1 MAIIKAAQSGASLK
15 RIINYVTQPKKTE
28 EHLMAGIDCDPQN
41 AYDDMMLTKELFH
54 KTNGRQ
60 YKHFIYSFPPGEAI
74 TPEQVLENAQ
84 RLVTETPALQGYQ
97 ALIAVHQD
105 RKHIH
110 AHIVVNSV
118 HTETGYKLQWS
129 KQDLADLKERC
140 NTLSRSQGLSVPE
153 KGPDI
158 TTWTM
163 PKQQALSKALA
174 GQYQSYYLELAD
186 AISTCQSQSVSRA
199 DFVRLMAEKGIQVNW
214 TDRRKHITFVD
225 AEGHKVRDSNFEKT
239 LKIACS
245 KDALE
250 AHFAENT
257 KNVQVLQQLQEEAR
271 KDEKMR
277 QPEKPSLW
285 KSFTKSVAHT
295 VSSWRKQHQEAE
307 TLEAMRIAVQAS
319 IVPEKEMTS
328 NEIPAT
334 VHANGRIS
342 PSTPDYRTTEQD
354 RQTSRRDSGLEEK
367 ERTASSGERRPESR
381 PEAHQR
387 KHYLSSTRNKPE
399 KSRDQGMER

>member
-60 YKHFIYSFPPGEAI
+60 YKHFIYSFPPGETI

-84 RLVTETPALQGYQ
+84 RLVMETPALQGYQ

-118 HTETGYKLQWS
+118 HIETGYKLQWS

-140 NTLSRSQGLSVPE
+140 NTLSQAQGLSVPE

-158 TTWTM
+158 TAWNM

-174 GQYQSYYLELAD
+174 GQYQSYYLEMAD
-186 AISTCQSQSVSRA
+186 AISACQSQSVSRA
-199 DFVRLMAEKGIQVNW
+199 DFVRMMDEKGIQVTW
-214 TDRRKHITFVD
+214 IDKRKHITFAD

-239 LKIACS
+239 LKIPCS
-245 KDALE
+245 KDSLE
-250 AHFAENT
+250 AHFAENA
-257 KNVQVLQQLQEEAR
+257 KNIQSLKKLQEESA
-271 KDEKMR
+271 KTEKA
-277 QPEKPSLW
+277 SFW
-285 KSFTKSVAHT
+285 KSLTQSIAQTVA
-295 VSSWRKQHQEAE
+295 SWRKQHQEAA
-307 TLEAMRIAVQAS
+307 TQEALQIAAQTS
-319 IVPEKEMTS
+319 MMTEKEVS
-328 NEIPAT
+328 SHEIPAT
-334 VHANGRIS
+334 VRTSGRIS
-342 PSTPDYRTTEQD
+342 SSTPDRGTPEQG
-354 RQTSRRDSGLEEK
+354 RKTNSRDPGTGER

-381 PEAHQR
+381 PGDHQR
-387 KHYLSSTRNKPE
+387 KHYLSSTRNNAK

>member
-118 HTETGYKLQWS
+118 YTETGYKLQWS

-140 NTLSRSQGLSVPE
+140 NTLSQAQGLSVPE

-158 TTWTM
+158 TAWNM

-174 GQYQSYYLELAD
+174 GQYQSYYLEMAD
-186 AISTCQSQSVSRA
+186 AISTCQSQSVSRT
-199 DFVRLMAEKGIQVNW
+199 DFVRLMDEKGIQVTW
-214 TDRRKHITFVD
+214 TDKRKHITFAD

-239 LKIACS
+239 LKIPCS
-245 KDALE
+245 KDSLE
-250 AHFAENT
+250 AHFAENA
-257 KNVQVLQQLQEEAR
+257 KNVQALKKLQEESA
-271 KDEKMR
+271 KTEKA
-277 QPEKPSLW
+277 SFW
-285 KSFTKSVAHT
+285 KSLTQSITQTVA
-295 VSSWRKQHQEAE
+295 SWRKQHQEAA
-307 TLEAMRIAVQAS
+307 TQEALQIAAQTS
-319 IVPEKEMTS
+319 IMTGKEVTS
-328 NEIPAT
+328 HEIPTT
-334 VHANGRIS
+334 VRTSGRIS
-342 PSTPDYRTTEQD
+342 PSTPDCGTPEQG
-354 RQTSRRDSGLEEK
+354 RKTNSRDSGTG
-367 ERTASSGERRPESR
+367 EREATASSGERRTESR
-381 PEAHQR
+381 PGAHQR
-387 KHYLSSTRNKPE
+387 KHYLSSTRNNAK

>member
-140 NTLSRSQGLSVPE
+140 NTLSQAQGLSVPE

-158 TTWTM
+158 TAWNM

-174 GQYQSYYLELAD
+174 GQYQSYYLEMAD
-186 AISTCQSQSVSRA
+186 AISTCQSQSVSRT
-199 DFVRLMAEKGIQVNW
+199 DFVRLMDEKGIQVTW
-214 TDRRKHITFVD
+214 TDKRKHITFAD

-239 LKIACS
+239 LKIPCS
-245 KDALE
+245 KDSLE
-250 AHFAENT
+250 AHFAENA
-257 KNVQVLQQLQEEAR
+257 KNVQALKKLQEESA
-271 KDEKMR
+271 KTEKA
-277 QPEKPSLW
+277 SFW
-285 KSFTKSVAHT
+285 KSLTQSITQTVA
-295 VSSWRKQHQEAE
+295 SWRKQYQEAA
-307 TLEAMRIAVQAS
+307 TQEALQIAAQTS
-319 IVPEKEMTS
+319 IMTGKEVTS
-328 NEIPAT
+328 HEIPTT
-334 VHANGRIS
+334 VRTSGRIS
-342 PSTPDYRTTEQD
+342 PSTPDCGTPEQG
-354 RQTSRRDSGLEEK
+354 RKTNSRDSGTG
-367 ERTASSGERRPESR
+367 EREATASSGERRTESR
-381 PEAHQR
+381 PGAHQR
-387 KHYLSSTRNKPE
+387 KHYLSSTRNNAK

>member
-15 RIINYVTQPKKTE
+15 HIINYVTQPKKTE
-28 EHLMAGIDCDPQN
+28 EHLIAGVDCDPQN

-118 HTETGYKLQWS
+118 HIETGYKLQWS

-140 NTLSRSQGLSVPE
+140 NTLSQAQGLSVPE

-158 TTWTM
+158 TAWTM

-174 GQYQSYYLELAD
+174 GQYQSYYLEMAD
-186 AISTCQSQSVSRA
+186 AISACQSQSVSRA
-199 DFVRLMAEKGIQVNW
+199 DFVRLMDEKGIQVHW
-214 TDRRKHITFVD
+214 TDKRKHITFVD

-239 LKIACS
+239 LKIYFY
-245 KDALE
+245 KD
-250 AHFAENT
+250 
-257 KNVQVLQQLQEEAR
+257 
-271 KDEKMR
+271 
-277 QPEKPSLW
+277 S
-285 KSFTKSVAHT
+285 
-295 VSSWRKQHQEAE
+295 
-307 TLEAMRIAVQAS
+307 
-319 IVPEKEMTS
+319 
-328 NEIPAT
+328 
-334 VHANGRIS
+334 
-342 PSTPDYRTTEQD
+342 
-354 RQTSRRDSGLEEK
+354 
-367 ERTASSGERRPESR
+367 
-381 PEAHQR
+381 
-387 KHYLSSTRNKPE
+387 
-399 KSRDQGMER
+399 

>member
-140 NTLSRSQGLSVPE
+140 NTLSQAQGLSVPE

-158 TTWTM
+158 TAWNM
-163 PKQQALSKALA
+163 PKHQALSKALT
-174 GQYQSYYLELAD
+174 GQYQSYYLEMAD
-186 AISTCQSQSVSRA
+186 AISTCQSQSVSRT
-199 DFVRLMAEKGIQVNW
+199 DFVRLMDEKGIQVTW
-214 TDRRKHITFVD
+214 TDKRKHITFAD

-239 LKIACS
+239 LKIPCS
-245 KDALE
+245 KDSLE
-250 AHFAENT
+250 AHFAENA
-257 KNVQVLQQLQEEAR
+257 KNVQALKKLQEESA
-271 KDEKMR
+271 KTEKA
-277 QPEKPSLW
+277 SFW
-285 KSFTKSVAHT
+285 KSLTQSITQTVA
-295 VSSWRKQHQEAE
+295 SWRKQHQEAA
-307 TLEAMRIAVQAS
+307 TQEALQIAAQTS
-319 IVPEKEMTS
+319 IMTGKEVTS
-328 NEIPAT
+328 HEIPTT
-334 VHANGRIS
+334 VRTSGRIS
-342 PSTPDYRTTEQD
+342 PSTPDCGTPEQG
-354 RQTSRRDSGLEEK
+354 RKTNSRDSGTG
-367 ERTASSGERRPESR
+367 EREATASSGERRTESR
-381 PEAHQR
+381 PGAHQR
-387 KHYLSSTRNKPE
+387 KHYLSSTRNNAK

>member
-118 HTETGYKLQWS
+118 HSETGYKLQWS

-140 NTLSRSQGLSVPE
+140 NTLSQAQGLSVPE

-158 TTWTM
+158 TAWNM

-174 GQYQSYYLELAD
+174 GQYQSYYLEMAD
-186 AISTCQSQSVSRA
+186 AISTCQSQSVSRT
-199 DFVRLMAEKGIQVNW
+199 DFVRLMDEKGIQVTW
-214 TDRRKHITFVD
+214 TDKRKHITFAD

-239 LKIACS
+239 LKIPCS
-245 KDALE
+245 KDSLE
-250 AHFAENT
+250 AHFAENA
-257 KNVQVLQQLQEEAR
+257 KNVQALKKLQEESA
-271 KDEKMR
+271 KTEKA
-277 QPEKPSLW
+277 SFW
-285 KSFTKSVAHT
+285 KSLTQSITQTVA
-295 VSSWRKQHQEAE
+295 SWRKQHQEAA
-307 TLEAMRIAVQAS
+307 TQEALQIAAQTS
-319 IVPEKEMTS
+319 IMTGKEVTS
-328 NEIPAT
+328 HEIPIT
-334 VHANGRIS
+334 VRTSGRIS
-342 PSTPDYRTTEQD
+342 PSTPDCGTPEQG
-354 RQTSRRDSGLEEK
+354 RKTNSRDSGTG
-367 ERTASSGERRPESR
+367 EREATASSGERRTESR
-381 PEAHQR
+381 PGAHQR
-387 KHYLSSTRNKPE
+387 KHYLSSTRNNAK

>member
-41 AYDDMMLTKELFH
+41 AYDDMVLTKELFH

-140 NTLSRSQGLSVPE
+140 NTLSQAQGLSVPE

-158 TTWTM
+158 TAWNM

-174 GQYQSYYLELAD
+174 GQYQSYYLEMAD
-186 AISTCQSQSVSRA
+186 AISTCQSQSVSRT
-199 DFVRLMAEKGIQVNW
+199 DFVRLMDEKGIQVTW
-214 TDRRKHITFVD
+214 TDKRKHITFAD

-239 LKIACS
+239 LKIPCS
-245 KDALE
+245 KDSLE
-250 AHFAENT
+250 AHFAENA
-257 KNVQVLQQLQEEAR
+257 KNVQALKKLQEESA
-271 KDEKMR
+271 KTEKA
-277 QPEKPSLW
+277 SFW
-285 KSFTKSVAHT
+285 KSLTQSITQTVA
-295 VSSWRKQHQEAE
+295 SWRKQHQEAA
-307 TLEAMRIAVQAS
+307 TQEALQIAAQTS
-319 IVPEKEMTS
+319 IMTGKEVTS
-328 NEIPAT
+328 HEIPTT
-334 VHANGRIS
+334 VRTSGRIS
-342 PSTPDYRTTEQD
+342 PSTPDCGTPEQG
-354 RQTSRRDSGLEEK
+354 RKTNSRDSGTG
-367 ERTASSGERRPESR
+367 EREATASSGERRTESR
-381 PEAHQR
+381 PGAHQR
-387 KHYLSSTRNKPE
+387 KHYLSSTRNNAK

>member
-129 KQDLADLKERC
+129 KQDLAELKERC
-140 NTLSRSQGLSVPE
+140 NTLSQAQGLSVPE

-158 TTWTM
+158 TAWNM

-174 GQYQSYYLELAD
+174 GQYQSYYLEMAD
-186 AISTCQSQSVSRA
+186 AISTCQSQSVSRT
-199 DFVRLMAEKGIQVNW
+199 DFVRLMDEKGIQVTW
-214 TDRRKHITFVD
+214 TDKRKHITFAD

-239 LKIACS
+239 LKIPCS
-245 KDALE
+245 KDSLE
-250 AHFAENT
+250 AHFAENA
-257 KNVQVLQQLQEEAR
+257 KNVQALKKLQEESA
-271 KDEKMR
+271 KTEKA
-277 QPEKPSLW
+277 SFW
-285 KSFTKSVAHT
+285 KSLTQSITQTVA
-295 VSSWRKQHQEAE
+295 SWRKQHQEAA
-307 TLEAMRIAVQAS
+307 TQEALQIAAQTS
-319 IVPEKEMTS
+319 ITTGKEVTS
-328 NEIPAT
+328 HEIPTT
-334 VHANGRIS
+334 VRTSGRIS
-342 PSTPDYRTTEQD
+342 PSTPDCGTPEQG
-354 RQTSRRDSGLEEK
+354 RKTNSRDSGTG
-367 ERTASSGERRPESR
+367 EREATASSGERRTESR
-381 PEAHQR
+381 PGAHQR
-387 KHYLSSTRNKPE
+387 KHYLSSTRNNAK

>member
-28 EHLMAGIDCDPQN
+28 EHLLAGIDCDPQN

-118 HTETGYKLQWS
+118 HAETGYKLQWS
-129 KQDLADLKERC
+129 KKDLADLKERC
-140 NTLSRSQGLSVPE
+140 NTLSQAQGLSVPE

-158 TTWTM
+158 TAWNM

-174 GQYQSYYLELAD
+174 GQYQSYYLEMAD
-186 AISTCQSQSVSRA
+186 AISACQSQSVSRA
-199 DFVRLMAEKGIQVNW
+199 DFVRLMDEKGIQVTW
-214 TDRRKHITFVD
+214 TDKRKHITFAD

-239 LKIACS
+239 LKISCS
-245 KDALE
+245 KDSLE
-250 AHFAENT
+250 AHFAENA
-257 KNVQVLQQLQEEAR
+257 KNVQALKKLQEESA
-271 KDEKMR
+271 KTEKA
-277 QPEKPSLW
+277 SFW
-285 KSFTKSVAHT
+285 KSLTQSITQTVA
-295 VSSWRKQHQEAE
+295 SWRKQHQEA
-307 TLEAMRIAVQAS
+307 TTKEALQIAAQTS
-319 IVPEKEMTS
+319 IMTGKEVTS
-328 NEIPAT
+328 HEIPAT
-334 VHANGRIS
+334 VRTSGRIS
-342 PSTPDYRTTEQD
+342 RQRLIAELQNKVE
-354 RQTSRRDSGLEEK
+354 RQTAEIQELEK
-367 ERTASSGERRPESR
+367 EKQQLCQEKDDLNHDLKLISESTIS
-381 PEAHQR
+381 P
-387 KHYLSSTRNKPE
+387 TRNNAK

>member
-28 EHLMAGIDCDPQN
+28 EHLMAGVDCDPQN

-60 YKHFIYSFPPGEAI
+60 YKHFIYSFPPGETI

-84 RLVTETPALQGYQ
+84 RLVMETPALQGYQ

-140 NTLSRSQGLSVPE
+140 NTLSQAQGLSVPE

-158 TTWTM
+158 TAWTM

-174 GQYQSYYLELAD
+174 GQYQSYYLEMAD
-186 AISTCQSQSVSRA
+186 AISACQSQSVSRA
-199 DFVRLMAEKGIQVNW
+199 DFVRLMDGKGIQVTW
-214 TDRRKHITFVD
+214 TDKRKHITFAD

-239 LKIACS
+239 LKIPCS
-245 KDALE
+245 KDSLE
-250 AHFAENT
+250 AHFAENA
-257 KNVQVLQQLQEEAR
+257 KNVQALKKLQEE
-271 KDEKMR
+271 
-277 QPEKPSLW
+277 L
-285 KSFTKSVAHT
+285 
-295 VSSWRKQHQEAE
+295 
-307 TLEAMRIAVQAS
+307 
-319 IVPEKEMTS
+319 
-328 NEIPAT
+328 
-334 VHANGRIS
+334 
-342 PSTPDYRTTEQD
+342 
-354 RQTSRRDSGLEEK
+354 
-367 ERTASSGERRPESR
+367 
-381 PEAHQR
+381 
-387 KHYLSSTRNKPE
+387 
-399 KSRDQGMER
+399 

>member
-118 HTETGYKLQWS
+118 HAETGYKLQWS
-129 KQDLADLKERC
+129 KKDLADLKERC
-140 NTLSRSQGLSVPE
+140 NTLSQAQGLSVPE

-158 TTWTM
+158 TAWNM

-174 GQYQSYYLELAD
+174 GQYQSYYLEMAD
-186 AISTCQSQSVSRA
+186 AISACQSQSVSRA
-199 DFVRLMAEKGIQVNW
+199 DFVRLMDEKGIQVTW
-214 TDRRKHITFVD
+214 TDKRKHITFAD

-239 LKIACS
+239 LKIPCS
-245 KDALE
+245 KDSLE
-250 AHFAENT
+250 AHFAENA
-257 KNVQVLQQLQEEAR
+257 KNVQALKKLQEESA
-271 KDEKMR
+271 KTEKA
-277 QPEKPSLW
+277 SFW
-285 KSFTKSVAHT
+285 KSLTQSIMQTVA
-295 VSSWRKQHQEAE
+295 SWRKQHQEAA
-307 TLEAMRIAVQAS
+307 TQEALQIAAQTS
-319 IVPEKEMTS
+319 IMTEKEVS
-328 NEIPAT
+328 PNEISAT
-334 VHANGRIS
+334 VHTSGRIS
-342 PSTPDYRTTEQD
+342 PSTPDYRTPEQG
-354 RQTSRRDSGLEEK
+354 RKTNSRDSGTGEK
-367 ERTASSGERRPESR
+367 EATASSGERRPESR
-381 PEAHQR
+381 PGAHQR
-387 KHYLSSTRNKPE
+387 KHYLSSTRNNAK

>member
-140 NTLSRSQGLSVPE
+140 NTLSQAQGLSVPE

-158 TTWTM
+158 TAWNM

-174 GQYQSYYLELAD
+174 GQYQSYYLEMAD
-186 AISTCQSQSVSRA
+186 AISTCQSQSVSRT
-199 DFVRLMAEKGIQVNW
+199 DFVRLMDEKGIQVTW
-214 TDRRKHITFVD
+214 TDKRKHITFAD

-239 LKIACS
+239 LKIPCS
-245 KDALE
+245 KDSLE
-250 AHFAENT
+250 AHFAENA
-257 KNVQVLQQLQEEAR
+257 KNVQALKKLQEESA
-271 KDEKMR
+271 KTEKA
-277 QPEKPSLW
+277 SFW
-285 KSFTKSVAHT
+285 KSLTQSITQTVA
-295 VSSWRKQHQEAE
+295 SWRKQHQEA
-307 TLEAMRIAVQAS
+307 TTKEALQIAAQTS
-319 IVPEKEMTS
+319 IMTGKEVTS
-328 NEIPAT
+328 HEIPAT
-334 VHANGRIS
+334 VRTSGRIS
-342 PSTPDYRTTEQD
+342 PSTPDCGTPEQG
-354 RQTSRRDSGLEEK
+354 RKTNSRDSGTG
-367 ERTASSGERRPESR
+367 EREATALSGERRPESR
-381 PEAHQR
+381 PGAHQR
-387 KHYLSSTRNKPE
+387 KHYLSSTRNNAK

>member
-140 NTLSRSQGLSVPE
+140 NTLSQAQGLSVPE

-158 TTWTM
+158 TAWNM

-174 GQYQSYYLELAD
+174 GQYQSYYLEMAD
-186 AISTCQSQSVSRA
+186 AISTCQSQSVSRT
-199 DFVRLMAEKGIQVNW
+199 DFVRLMDEKGIQVTW
-214 TDRRKHITFVD
+214 TDKRKHITFAD

-239 LKIACS
+239 LKIPCS
-245 KDALE
+245 KDSLE
-250 AHFAENT
+250 AHFAENA
-257 KNVQVLQQLQEEAR
+257 KNVQALKKLQEESA
-271 KDEKMR
+271 KTEKA
-277 QPEKPSLW
+277 SFW
-285 KSFTKSVAHT
+285 KSLTQSITQTVA
-295 VSSWRKQHQEAE
+295 SWRKQHQEAA
-307 TLEAMRIAVQAS
+307 TQEALQIAAQTS
-319 IVPEKEMTS
+319 IMTGKEVTS
-328 NEIPAT
+328 YEIPIT
-334 VHANGRIS
+334 VRTSGRIS
-342 PSTPDYRTTEQD
+342 PSTPDCGTPEQG
-354 RQTSRRDSGLEEK
+354 RKTNSRDSGTG
-367 ERTASSGERRPESR
+367 EREATASSGERRTESR
-381 PEAHQR
+381 PGAHQR
-387 KHYLSSTRNKPE
+387 KHYLSSTRNNAK

>member
-118 HTETGYKLQWS
+118 HAETGYKLQWS

-140 NTLSRSQGLSVPE
+140 NTLSQAQGLSVPE

-158 TTWTM
+158 TAWNM

-174 GQYQSYYLELAD
+174 GQYQSYYLEMAD
-186 AISTCQSQSVSRA
+186 AISTCQSQSVSRT
-199 DFVRLMAEKGIQVNW
+199 DFVRLMDEKGIQVTW
-214 TDRRKHITFVD
+214 TDKRKHITFAD

-239 LKIACS
+239 LKIPCS
-245 KDALE
+245 KDSLE
-250 AHFAENT
+250 AHFAENA
-257 KNVQVLQQLQEEAR
+257 KNVQALKKLQEESA
-271 KDEKMR
+271 KTEKA
-277 QPEKPSLW
+277 SFW
-285 KSFTKSVAHT
+285 KSLTQSITQTVA
-295 VSSWRKQHQEAE
+295 SWRKQHQEAA
-307 TLEAMRIAVQAS
+307 TQEALQIAAQTS
-319 IVPEKEMTS
+319 IMTGKEVTS
-328 NEIPAT
+328 HEIPAT
-334 VHANGRIS
+334 VRTSGRIS
-342 PSTPDYRTTEQD
+342 PSTPDCGTPEQG
-354 RQTSRRDSGLEEK
+354 RKTNSRDSGTG
-367 ERTASSGERRPESR
+367 EREATALSGERRPESR

-387 KHYLSSTRNKPE
+387 KHYLSSTRNNAK

>member
-140 NTLSRSQGLSVPE
+140 NTLSQAQGLSVPE

-158 TTWTM
+158 TAWNM

-174 GQYQSYYLELAD
+174 GQYQSYYLEMAD
-186 AISTCQSQSVSRA
+186 AISTCQSQSVSRT
-199 DFVRLMAEKGIQVNW
+199 DFVRLMDEKGSQVTW
-214 TDRRKHITFVD
+214 TDKRKHITFAD

-239 LKIACS
+239 LKIPCS
-245 KDALE
+245 KDSLE
-250 AHFAENT
+250 AHFAENA
-257 KNVQVLQQLQEEAR
+257 KNVQALKKLQEESA
-271 KDEKMR
+271 KTEKA
-277 QPEKPSLW
+277 SFW
-285 KSFTKSVAHT
+285 KSLTQSITQTVA
-295 VSSWRKQHQEAE
+295 SWRKQHQEAA
-307 TLEAMRIAVQAS
+307 TQEALQIAAQTS
-319 IVPEKEMTS
+319 IMTGKEVTS
-328 NEIPAT
+328 HEIPTT
-334 VHANGRIS
+334 VRTSGRIS
-342 PSTPDYRTTEQD
+342 PSTPDCGTPEQG
-354 RQTSRRDSGLEEK
+354 RKTNSRDSGTG
-367 ERTASSGERRPESR
+367 EREATASSGERRTESR
-381 PEAHQR
+381 PGAHQR
-387 KHYLSSTRNKPE
+387 KHYLSSTRNNAK

>member
-15 RIINYVTQPKKTE
+15 RIINYVTQSKKTD

-41 AYDDMMLTKELFH
+41 AYDDMLLTKELFH

-60 YKHFIYSFPPGEAI
+60 YKHFIYSFPPGEAV

-118 HTETGYKLQWS
+118 HAETGYKLQWS

-158 TTWTM
+158 TAWNM

-174 GQYQSYYLELAD
+174 GQYQSYYLEMAD
-186 AISTCQSQSVSRA
+186 AISACQSQSVSRA
-199 DFVRLMAEKGIQVNW
+199 DFVRLMDEKGIQVYW
-214 TDRRKHITFVD
+214 TDKRKHITFGD

-239 LKIACS
+239 LKISCS
-245 KDALE
+245 KDSLE
-250 AHFAENT
+250 AHFAENA
-257 KNVQVLQQLQEEAR
+257 KNVQALKKLQEESA
-271 KDEKMR
+271 KTEKA
-277 QPEKPSLW
+277 SFW
-285 KSFTKSVAHT
+285 KSLTQSITQTVA
-295 VSSWRKQHQEAE
+295 SWRKQHQEAA
-307 TLEAMRIAVQAS
+307 TQEALQIAAQTS
-319 IVPEKEMTS
+319 IMTGKEVTS
-328 NEIPAT
+328 HEIPIT
-334 VHANGRIS
+334 VRTSGRIS
-342 PSTPDYRTTEQD
+342 PSTPDCGTPEQG
-354 RQTSRRDSGLEEK
+354 RKTNSRDSGTG
-367 ERTASSGERRPESR
+367 EREATASSGERRTESR
-381 PEAHQR
+381 PGAHQR
-387 KHYLSSTRNKPE
+387 KHYLSSTRNNAK

>member
-140 NTLSRSQGLSVPE
+140 NTLSQAQGLSVPE

-158 TTWTM
+158 TAWNM

-174 GQYQSYYLELAD
+174 GQYQSYYLEMAD
-186 AISTCQSQSVSRA
+186 AISTCQSQSVSRT
-199 DFVRLMAEKGIQVNW
+199 DFVRLMDEKGIQVTW
-214 TDRRKHITFVD
+214 TDKRKHITFAD

-239 LKIACS
+239 LKIPCS
-245 KDALE
+245 KDSLE
-250 AHFAENT
+250 AHFAENA
-257 KNVQVLQQLQEEAR
+257 KNVQALKKLQEESA
-271 KDEKMR
+271 KTEKA
-277 QPEKPSLW
+277 SFW
-285 KSFTKSVAHT
+285 KSLTQSITQTVA
-295 VSSWRKQHQEAE
+295 SWRKQHQEAA
-307 TLEAMRIAVQAS
+307 TQEALQIAAQTS
-319 IVPEKEMTS
+319 IMTGKEVTS
-328 NEIPAT
+328 HEIPTT
-334 VHANGRIS
+334 VRTSGRIS
-342 PSTPDYRTTEQD
+342 PSTPDCGTPEQG
-354 RQTSRRDSGLEEK
+354 RKTNSRDSGTG
-367 ERTASSGERRPESR
+367 EREATASSGERRTESR

-387 KHYLSSTRNKPE
+387 KHYLSSTRNNAK

>member
-60 YKHFIYSFPPGEAI
+60 YKHFIYSFPPGETI

-84 RLVTETPALQGYQ
+84 RLVMETPALQGYQ

-140 NTLSRSQGLSVPE
+140 NTLSQAQGLSVPE

-158 TTWTM
+158 TAWNM

-174 GQYQSYYLELAD
+174 GQYQSYYLEMAD
-186 AISTCQSQSVSRA
+186 AISACQSQSVSRA
-199 DFVRLMAEKGIQVNW
+199 DFVRMMDEKGIQVTW
-214 TDRRKHITFVD
+214 TDKRKHITFAD

-239 LKIACS
+239 LKIPCS
-245 KDALE
+245 KDFLE
-250 AHFAENT
+250 AHFAENA
-257 KNVQVLQQLQEEAR
+257 KNIQALKKLQEESA
-271 KDEKMR
+271 KTEKA
-277 QPEKPSLW
+277 SFW
-285 KSFTKSVAHT
+285 KSLTQSIAQTVA
-295 VSSWRKQHQEAE
+295 SWRKQHQEAA
-307 TLEAMRIAVQAS
+307 TQEALQIAAQTS
-319 IVPEKEMTS
+319 MMTEKEVS
-328 NEIPAT
+328 SHEIPAT
-334 VHANGRIS
+334 VRTSGRIS
-342 PSTPDYRTTEQD
+342 SSTPDRGTPEQG
-354 RQTSRRDSGLEEK
+354 RKTNSRDPGTGER

-381 PEAHQR
+381 PGDHQR
-387 KHYLSSTRNKPE
+387 KHYLSSTRNNAK

>member
-1 MAIIKAAQSGASLK
+1 MK

-60 YKHFIYSFPPGEAI
+60 YKHFIYSFPPGETI

-84 RLVTETPALQGYQ
+84 RLVMETPALQGYQ

-118 HTETGYKLQWS
+118 HAETGYKLQWS

-140 NTLSRSQGLSVPE
+140 NTLSQAQGLSVPE

-158 TTWTM
+158 TAWTM

-174 GQYQSYYLELAD
+174 GQYQSYYLEMAD
-186 AISTCQSQSVSRA
+186 AISTCQSQSVSRT
-199 DFVRLMAEKGIQVNW
+199 DFVRLMDEKGIQVTW
-214 TDRRKHITFVD
+214 TDKRKHITFAD

-239 LKIACS
+239 LKIPCS
-245 KDALE
+245 KDFLE
-250 AHFAENT
+250 AHFAENA
-257 KNVQVLQQLQEEAR
+257 KNIQALKKLQEESA
-271 KDEKMR
+271 KTEKA
-277 QPEKPSLW
+277 SFW
-285 KSFTKSVAHT
+285 KSLTQSITQT
-295 VSSWRKQHQEAE
+295 VSSWRKQHQEA
-307 TLEAMRIAVQAS
+307 TTQEALQIAAQTS
-319 IVPEKEMTS
+319 IMTEKEVS
-328 NEIPAT
+328 PNEISAT
-334 VHANGRIS
+334 VHTSGRIS
-342 PSTPDYRTTEQD
+342 PSTPDRGTPEQG
-354 RQTSRRDSGLEEK
+354 RKTNSRDSGTG
-367 ERTASSGERRPESR
+367 EREATASSGERRPESR
-381 PEAHQR
+381 PGSHQQ
-387 KHYLSSTRNKPE
+387 KHYLSSTRNNAK

>member
-60 YKHFIYSFPPGEAI
+60 YKHFIYSFPPGETV

-84 RLVTETPALQGYQ
+84 RLVMETPALQGYQ

-140 NTLSRSQGLSVPE
+140 NTLSRTQGLSVPE

-158 TTWTM
+158 TAWTM

-174 GQYQSYYLELAD
+174 GQYQSYYLEMAD
-186 AISTCQSQSVSRA
+186 AISACQSQSVSRA
-199 DFVRLMAEKGIQVNW
+199 DFVRMMDEKGIQVIW
-214 TDRRKHITFVD
+214 TDKRKHITFVD

-239 LKIACS
+239 LKIPCS
-245 KDALE
+245 KDSLE
-250 AHFAENT
+250 SHFAENA
-257 KNVQVLQQLQEEAR
+257 KNVQALKKLQEESA
-271 KDEKMR
+271 KTEKA
-277 QPEKPSLW
+277 SFW
-285 KSFTKSVAHT
+285 KSLTQSITQT
-295 VSSWRKQHQEAE
+295 VSSWRKQHQEA
-307 TLEAMRIAVQAS
+307 TTQEALQIAAQTS
-319 IVPEKEMTS
+319 IMTEKEVS
-328 NEIPAT
+328 PNEISAT
-334 VHANGRIS
+334 VHTSGRIN
-342 PSTPDYRTTEQD
+342 PSTPDRGTPEQG
-354 RQTSRRDSGLEEK
+354 RKTNSRDSGTG
-367 ERTASSGERRPESR
+367 EREATASSGERRPESR
-381 PEAHQR
+381 PGSHQQ
-387 KHYLSSTRNKPE
+387 KHYLSSTRNNAK